1 MQPVNMISE
10 VQDTFGAWGYSALV
24 LPLFGGEPVRK
35 TLYYVRDADGF
46 CKTCLILNA
55 AEAL

>member
-10 VQDTFGAWGYSALV
+10 VQNTWNAWGYSALV

-35 TLYYVRDADGF
+35 TLYYVRDAEGF
-46 CKTCLILNA
+46 CKTVLIMNA